1 MASAK
6 NVRSRWKARLV
17 SVATA
22 AAGVLA
28 MTGAPPAAADD
39 LGSTCPYPHVCFYN
53 SLSYY
58 GNYFQRYQD
67 VTSYYQSVPARNG
80 YLTVVNTRNDDVA
93 RVRYI
98 FNGETRVRC
107 MPPSSSFTVTDGRAT
122 GIKISTSSTC

>member
-1 MASAK
+1 MASPK
-6 NVRSRWKARLV
+6 KVPSRWKTRLA
-17 SVATA
+17 SVAAA

-53 SLSYY
+53 SLDYY

-67 VTSYYQSVPARNG
+67 VTSTYQSVPVRNG

-93 RVRYI
+93 YVRYI
-98 FNGETRVRC
+98 FNGSTQVRC

-122 GIKISTSSTC
+122 GIRISTSSTC